1 VLGEWQELERE
12 NNWKVSTIR
21 SVADGI
27 YDGPHATPK
36 KTETGPVFLGISC
49 LNRGRLDLA
58 SVEHLSE
65 NDFQKWTRR
74 VTPQEDDIVFSYETR
89 IGEVAIVPR
98 GLKCCLG
105 RRMALVRINQEK
117 MAPRF
122 FLYYYLSPAFQ
133 EFLISRTIPG
143 STVDRILLTEFP
155 KFPIAVPPLAEQKA
169 IARILGALDDKIE
182 LNRRMNRTLE
192 AMAQA
197 LFKSWF
203 VDFEPVV
210 AKREGRKPAGMD
222 AATAALFPEHF
233 QDSDL
238 GTIPTGWETSTIGKI
253 ADVIDCLH
261 SKKPDRMPSGKSL
274 LQLNNIMDDG
284 LLDLSDWYLISE
296 DDYDNWISRMEAQQ
310 GDCVITNVG
319 RVGAVSQIPPG
330 VKAALGR
337 NMTGIRCKRNFSYPT
352 FLIEC
357 LLSETMKDEVAQKTD
372 AGTIL
377 DALNVKNIPLL
388 RFVTP
393 TKPILRIFETRVRPI
408 RERMERNLKASMVLA
423 TLRDALL
430 PRLLSGEIRVGQAE
444 KVAEEA

>member
-1 VLGEWQELERE
+1 MAGDWQEMGGESS
-12 NNWKVSTIR
+12 WKVSIIR

-49 LNRGRLDLA
+49 LDRGRLDLA

-105 RRMALVRINQEK
+105 RRMALVRLNQER
-117 MAPRF
+117 MDPRF

-155 KFPIAVPPLAEQKA
+155 KFPIAVPPLAEQRA

-182 LNRRMNRTLE
+182 LNRRMNHTLE

-203 VDFEPVV
+203 VDFDPVI

-222 AATAALFPEHF
+222 EATAALFPEHF
-233 QDSDL
+233 QETQM
-238 GTIPTGWETSTIGKI
+238 GPIPTGWETS
-253 ADVIDCLH
+253 V
-261 SKKPDRMPSGKSL
+261 
-274 LQLNNIMDDG
+274 
-284 LLDLSDWYLISE
+284 SE
-296 DDYDNWISRMEAQQ
+296 DWM
-310 GDCVITNVG
+310 
-319 RVGAVSQIPPG
+319 
-330 VKAALGR
+330 
-337 NMTGIRCKRNFSYPT
+337 
-352 FLIEC
+352 
-357 LLSETMKDEVAQKTD
+357 
-372 AGTIL
+372 
-377 DALNVKNIPLL
+377 
-388 RFVTP
+388 
-393 TKPILRIFETRVRPI
+393 
-408 RERMERNLKASMVLA
+408 
-423 TLRDALL
+423 
-430 PRLLSGEIRVGQAE
+430 
-444 KVAEEA
+444 